1 MYNLPFKVPGS
12 QADRQLLHFY
22 CSEAAGGLSSF
33 SDSTLWSRLILQ
45 RSHDQPVVRHAL
57 VTLAALYR
65 DYLQGGNTI
74 QATASGTAMQR
85 VAKCHR
91 QLRLYLR
98 SPDASPETA
107 LICSVLFYA
116 FESLM
121 GDCTSAMQHLNNGIT
136 LLKQYQTTQQVS
148 GSSPGSSSGS
158 SAGSPTSPPPTTDG
172 AGDDLLPHLTSI
184 FARLDIH
191 ASTFDDERIPILTL
205 VSPDELSGAVH
216 VVPTEF
222 SGIDEAEGVLTKLQN
237 WLMHHIIAHVAH
249 KHKPLGEFPQSLLR
263 ERFLLYQQFDRFF
276 FALNM
281 LLSSLPTEIPP
292 RALLLRIQSRMYH
305 AILVENIPYEPQ
317 KGPFGYAAPE
327 VMANDSLRTT
337 LADIQAF
344 LALERLEDSSQSFTL
359 SSQLIAILYFLCLKT
374 ADPVNREAAFA
385 LLQNP
390 RLPAK
395 DGLWETGK
403 AISIIRTLME
413 QTKANAAHKQ
423 SLERAGGDVFGE
435 DVGGI
440 ENVYREISTA
450 HTEPPDRGL

>member
-1 MYNLPFKVPGS
+1 
-12 QADRQLLHFY
+12 
-22 CSEAAGGLSSF
+22 
-33 SDSTLWSRLILQ
+33 
-45 RSHDQPVVRHAL
+45 
-57 VTLAALYR
+57 
-65 DYLQGGNTI
+65 
-74 QATASGTAMQR
+74 MQR

-107 LICSVLFYA
+107 LICSILFYA

-136 LLKQYQTTQQVS
+136 LLKQYQSTKS
-148 GSSPGSSSGS
+148 APESNPGSSR
-158 SAGSPTSPPPTTDG
+158 GSPTSPPPTTEG
-172 AGDDLLPHLTSI
+172 AGDDIMPHLASI

-191 ASTFDDERIPILTL
+191 ASTFDDERMPILTL
-205 VSPDELSGAVH
+205 VSPEELAGTVH
-216 VVPTEF
+216 VVPTQF
-222 SGIDEAEGVLTKLQN
+222 SSIDEGEVVLTRLQN

-249 KHKPLGEFPQSLLR
+249 KHKPLGEFPQPLLR
-263 ERFLLYQQFDRFF
+263 ERFIIYQQFERFF

-281 LLSSLPTEIPP
+281 LFSSFPPEIPP
-292 RALLLRIQSRMYH
+292 RALLLRIQARMYY
-305 AILVENIPYEPQ
+305 AILAENIPYEPQ
-317 KGPFGYAAPE
+317 KGPGLGPFGYAPPSA
-327 VMANDSLRTT
+327 MSNDSLRST

-344 LALERLEDSSQSFTL
+344 LSLDGLEDTSRNFTL

-374 ADPVNREAAFA
+374 VDPVNRETAFA
-385 LLQNP
+385 LLQHP

-413 QTKANAAHKQ
+413 QTKANMAQEQ
-423 SLERAGGDVFGE
+423 SLEYAGDDVFSQ

-440 ENVYREISTA
+440 ENVHRDLSTQN
-450 HTEPPDRGL
+450 TEPPDRGL